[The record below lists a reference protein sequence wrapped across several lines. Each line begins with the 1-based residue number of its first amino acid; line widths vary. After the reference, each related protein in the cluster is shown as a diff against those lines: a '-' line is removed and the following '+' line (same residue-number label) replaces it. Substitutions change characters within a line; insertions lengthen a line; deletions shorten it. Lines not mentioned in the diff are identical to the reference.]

1 MQCLDIYKKGL
12 QVLKKKKKN
21 PWIKIQYF
29 IYFSPKKQATQ
40 N

>member
-1 MQCLDIYKKGL
+1 MQCLDLEMITNTE
-12 QVLKKKKKN
+12 KN

-29 IYFSPKKQATQ
+29 IFFSPKKQATQ